1 VLGDIKNDHEFGIF
15 FVDFTEAHE
24 QLVTKFNEKYTTVTT
39 SVPAEVIRKS
49 EYLATTIRSLYDEFK
64 VNPSSIQEYI
74 TFTNGFKDKKI
85 VIDNVSNLID
95 ELKELEE
102 MLYKNRIKIG

>member
-1 VLGDIKNDHEFGIF
+1 M
-15 FVDFTEAHE
+15 DFTEVHE
-24 QLVTKFNEKYTTVTT
+24 QLLQKFNEKYTTVTT

-49 EYLATTIRSLYDEFK
+49 DSLATTIRSLYDEFK
-64 VNPSSIQEYI
+64 ANPSSIEEYI
-74 TFTNGFKDKKI
+74 HFASGFKEKKL